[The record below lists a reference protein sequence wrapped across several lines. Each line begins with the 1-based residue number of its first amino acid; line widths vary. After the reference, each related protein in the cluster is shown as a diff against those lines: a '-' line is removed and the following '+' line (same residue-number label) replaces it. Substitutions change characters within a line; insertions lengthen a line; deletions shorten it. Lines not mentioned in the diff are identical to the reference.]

1 MLHTLR
7 LVKLTNNEKV
17 LLQNIIKTR
26 PRNSTSHIF
35 PQLLALACCWGQLTV
50 YMYIS
55 SIDSVRLNC
64 VFLRFASAKT
74 FIPFCRQGKREVCDR
89 WRVVANKWRPLFS
102 FFLFIH
108 LNEPTAFFFFTRVF
122 VLLAFCRAHC
132 YLRGVCEQSK
142 LRMVCG
148 EKGGKRSQMESDIY
162 PETAVDPVIYISAY
176 TAITMCLSFCSG
188 GSQ

>member
-1 MLHTLR
+1 MLHTLI

-102 FFLFIH
+102 FFFIYSFKWA
-108 LNEPTAFFFFTRVF
+108 NSFFFFYACVCVTRF
-122 VLLAFCRAHC
+122 LPGALLFAWSLWTIKAADGLWRKG
-132 YLRGVCEQSK
+132 REK
-142 LRMVCG
+142 KPNG
-148 EKGGKRSQMESDIY
+148 ER
-162 PETAVDPVIYISAY
+162 YISWDSSRSCDLHLCIY
-176 TAITMCLSFCSG
+176 CHHHVPLFL
-188 GSQ
+188 

>member
-1 MLHTLR
+1 MLHTLI

-108 LNEPTAFFFFTRVF
+108 LNEPTAFFFLRVCLCYSLFAGRIVICVEF
-122 VLLAFCRAHC
+122 VNNQSCGWFVEKREGKEAKWRA
-132 YLRGVCEQSK
+132 
-142 LRMVCG
+142 
-148 EKGGKRSQMESDIY
+148 
-162 PETAVDPVIYISAY
+162 IYILRQQS
-176 TAITMCLSFCSG
+176 IL
-188 GSQ
+188 